1 MSNKTTSTTIPSSGS
16 GKVYSAQVDNVH
28 VKSVVQTET
37 QSMAS
42 IENTK
47 KITNCM
53 PHLDPTHL
61 QSDEYSHKLI
71 EEINEA
77 GLEPIKIVVGE
88 TQLQQQQLLADA
100 NLQIQNDFKRKLP
113 QHIAK
118 LDSEKEFSIRHERFL
133 KSAHKCFNDDLYE
146 DNSLKLMNMDDYMAD
161 DIDIIAELDDGENYE
176 TIFVTIELAPTA
188 ELASAVSS
196 AELAPAVS
204 SAEIAPAVSSAELAS
219 AVSSAELAPA
229 VSSAELAPAV
239 PIAEFARVE
248 PRCNRHYF
256 TCGITGLLIGIVIM
270 ELVK

>member
-77 GLEPIKIVVGE
+77 GLELIKIVVGE

-176 TIFVTIELAPTA
+176 TIFRRYVIVPIPAIELAPTA
-188 ELASAVSS
+188 ELAS
-196 AELAPAVS
+196 
-204 SAEIAPAVSSAELAS
+204 
-219 AVSSAELAPA
+219 A

-270 ELVK
+270 KLVK